1 MVRLLVAMVL
11 VLVLATATACS
22 EVKPDEAPGGY
33 GTPNR
38 GRGA

>member
-1 MVRLLVAMVL
+1 MIRTVLALLLVLSA
-11 VLVLATATACS
+11 AAGCA